1 MTIKRSDK
9 AAISCHH
16 RALIGIRFAKHGM
29 QRGDD
34 RHVQAAQELQNM
46 RAGWSAK
53 NSVFMLQANQIDV
66 AEIQEVR
73 SLAVRRQLILRK
85 LEANP
90 GGIAIAFRPCR

>member
-1 MTIKRSDK
+1 
-9 AAISCHH
+9 
-16 RALIGIRFAKHGM
+16 M

-46 RAGWSAK
+46 RAGRSAK
-53 NSVFMLQANQIDV
+53 NSVFVLQANQIDV

-85 LEANP
+85 LESYSGPDSCSPLAYRLLATP
-90 GGIAIAFRPCR
+90 AVPWHRIQHESRHTSPL